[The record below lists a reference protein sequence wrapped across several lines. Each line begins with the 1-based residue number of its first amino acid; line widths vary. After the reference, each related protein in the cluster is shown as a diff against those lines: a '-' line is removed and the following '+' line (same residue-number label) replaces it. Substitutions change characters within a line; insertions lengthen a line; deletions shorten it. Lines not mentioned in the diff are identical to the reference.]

1 MTPSKKPEWFEI
13 SENDKSSDVRGVTKR
28 YPLLALLVTA
38 LILGVGAVVAQT
50 QEEQPASAIQSVK
63 PTPSVATPVIPES
76 KSPAK
81 KSPSIQT
88 PSIKKPPTI
97 RENDDDGEGEGHER
111 GERGE
116 RGEHREFGDD
126 D

>member
-50 QEEQPASAIQSVK
+50 QEEQPASAVQSVT
-63 PTPSVATPVIPES
+63 PTPSVVTPKTPES
-76 KSPAK
+76 KSP
-81 KSPSIQT
+81 SIT
-88 PSIKKPPTI
+88 KPPAI
-97 RENDDDGEGEGHER
+97 RENEEDDDEEGHER
-111 GERGE
+111 GERRE